1 MLFQMRLLWTQ
12 WIFEYKILVDIL
24 PLESEELGN
33 GMPLRVERL
42 IDLVFHDY
50 VNERGLDRFRRDILV
65 RLVRKDIGLSWFKQ
79 KLTKRIFEDIQPLTE
94 DEWNELVDN
103 EGKSVKTERL
113 FELNLIIANLYR
125 LKNIEK
131 TEEVI
136 K

>member
-1 MLFQMRLLWTQ
+1 M
-12 WIFEYKILVDIL
+12 
-24 PLESEELGN
+24 ESEELGN